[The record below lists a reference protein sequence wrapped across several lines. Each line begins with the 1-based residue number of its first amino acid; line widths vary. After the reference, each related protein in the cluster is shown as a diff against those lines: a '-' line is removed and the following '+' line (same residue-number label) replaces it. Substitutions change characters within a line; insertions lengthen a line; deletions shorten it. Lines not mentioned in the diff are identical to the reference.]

1 MTKPPLCVTPT
12 PLPGVFLITPRR
24 FHDRRGFF
32 FESYNKAALSAQGIT
47 VDFVQDNLSLSEPV
61 HTLRGLHFQ
70 KEPFGQAKLVSVVAG
85 AVLDVVVDLRKGSS
99 CFGKHMSVTLSAENG
114 EQLFIPVG
122 FAHAFLTL
130 QPNTLFSYKVSAYY
144 SLEHDGGIR
153 FDDPKLAIDWGVP
166 ADAVTVSEKDRDLP
180 FFEPDSVYFA

>member
-1 MTKPPLCVTPT
+1 MIKPALCVTPT
-12 PLPGVFLITPRR
+12 SMPGVVAIRPWR

-32 FESYNKAALSAQGIT
+32 LESYNKRALSDAGIT
-47 VDFVQDNLSLSEPV
+47 IDFVQDNLSLSEPV

-99 CFGKHMSVTLSAENG
+99 HFGKHMSVKLSAESG
-114 EQLFIPVG
+114 DQLFIPVG

-130 QPNTLFSYKVSAYY
+130 RPNTLFSYKVSAYY
-144 SLEHDGGIR
+144 SLEHDSGIR
-153 FDDPKLAIDWGVP
+153 FDDPTLAIDWGVP

-180 FFEPDSVYFA
+180 LFEMDSVYFA

>member
-1 MTKPPLCVTPT
+1 MTEPPLRVTPT
-12 PLPGVFLITPRR
+12 SMPDVLVIRPRR
-24 FHDRRGFF
+24 FHDQRGFF
-32 FESYNKAALSAQGIT
+32 FESYNKGALSDAGIT

-70 KEPFGQAKLVSVVAG
+70 REPFGQAKLVSVVAG
-85 AVLDVVVDLRKGSS
+85 AVFDVVVDLRKGSP
-99 CFGKHMSVTLSAENG
+99 CFGKHMSVQLSAESG
-114 EQLFIPVG
+114 DQLFVPVG

-144 SLEHDGGIR
+144 SQEYDSGIR

-180 FFEPDSVYFA
+180 FFAPDTVYFD